1 MFLGKWVLGQ
11 GSTHVV
17 VDPASGV
24 LRAGAP
30 PSDHSDRFNADG
42 TDQAFR
48 LRSGLDGR
56 YVVGTGT
63 TYAATSVTPDAAN
76 WFTLR
81 SAGVGAAVFV
91 VDLSRDRDHPTN
103 LVWSI
108 VAGGVVPVDGAAPP
122 ASSQF
127 DQTVVTVGLSQIL
140 AQGITNEPD
149 LSWAD
154 LHGTDLS
161 AAHGLID
168 LSKSDLTGADLS
180 GVTFSSG
187 TGFQKARATGLD
199 LRHATMPHAILGEA
213 GLQQAHLDDAKL
225 VGADLSGADCTGAT
239 FVRAD
244 LTDSTNL
251 AHAVFAGAVMTDAIL
266 VRAANIYQTSFVGA
280 TLTRVDFTGSSVTGK
295 MDISG
300 ADLTGATLNNPVG
313 GGLDIYPGN
322 LVINAQTKF
331 PRARIQ
337 RLDLSGYDLRKINF
351 SGADLTGCLLDQSQ
365 LDGANLGFAV
375 LDHTTIT
382 GGVGMHGTNLSSAS
396 LRQADLTGAQLG
408 AVGEVFRVGS
418 DQPTYGAFRTA
429 LDSAD
434 AAVVTETFASA
445 KHPLTA
451 PVAVR
456 QSTFAPDR
464 AWSVQG
470 GGVEQTFSVFL
481 ESMSPGSTAKS
492 LTVYRP
498 TLPAVLTNAFLVD
511 ADLKSANL
519 FGVRASGAQL
529 YATQGHT
536 VNLNKAIIEGL
547 QANNANLGRVDLS
560 QASLTGV
567 NFDYAVLTGAKFIGA
582 TVSVDSMGGQPSFN
596 GANLQGADFTGATL
610 RDVILSNA
618 AVAVADPFDAAAS
631 AGVWLFSLPPDQA
644 VIAVPELQAATKAF
658 SVPTAVLPQM
668 QATGAVPVGVATSFR
683 KAGITLSGS
692 ALLAVLTIGV
702 YWRVSDGSNSW
713 VVFRTV
719 DNDYSPALGVASG
732 TAYTVS
738 ASFFL
743 PLSLMSACGNGAVAA
758 SIRSA
763 FEKAGHPLAPT
774 ATMTT
779 DMTPESWQV
788 IDGATTYTLWLS
800 FSSSVR
806 GVDTT
811 ITVRSAIATVVSLFG
826 GSSVPLSAIAT
837 VTSLRTKGWRI
848 SNDAEDPFSSA
859 RGYIE
864 FTALPSADGG
874 LDVYGRMIRIVR
886 SSGPGQEEFVNVPC
900 AITILPASVLSPG
913 TSTICPNGAPVSANT
928 SSGLP
933 YDQWM
938 WARFLARPPFCVP
951 DPDGNFICP
960 I

>member
-1 MFLGKWVLGQ
+1 VFLGKWVIAQ
-11 GSTHVV
+11 GSTHVLA
-17 VDPASGV
+17 DPVSGV
-24 LRAGAP
+24 LRVAAP
-30 PSDHSDRFNADG
+30 PNDHTDRFNADG
-42 TDQAFR
+42 TDQVFR
-48 LRSGLDGR
+48 LRSGHDGR
-56 YVVGTGT
+56 YVVRAGT
-63 TYAATSVTPDAAN
+63 TYAATSTSADTAN

-81 SAGVGAAVFV
+81 SAGAGAAVFV
-91 VDLSRDRDHPTN
+91 IDLGPDRAHPTN
-103 LVWSI
+103 SAWS
-108 VAGGVVPVDGAAPP
+108 VAGGGVVPVDGASPP

-127 DQTVVTVGLSQIL
+127 DQTAVTVGLAQIL

-154 LHGTDLS
+154 LHGTDFS
-161 AAHGLID
+161 RAKGLID

-180 GVTFSSG
+180 GATFSSG
-187 TGFQKARATGLD
+187 TGFQKAVARGVD
-199 LRHATMPHAILGEA
+199 LRHATVPHAILGEA
-213 GLQQAHLDDAKL
+213 VLQQAHLDDAKL
-225 VGADLSGADCTGAT
+225 VGVDLSGADCTGAT
-239 FVRAD
+239 FARAD
-244 LTDSTNL
+244 LSDSTNL
-251 AHAVFAGAVMTDAIL
+251 AHAVFAGTVMTDAVL
-266 VRAANIYQTSFVGA
+266 VRAANIVATSFVGA
-280 TLTRVDFTGSSVTGK
+280 TLTRVDFTGASVTGT
-295 MDISG
+295 MDLSG
-300 ADLTGATLNNPVG
+300 ADLTGATLNNPEG
-313 GGLDIYPGN
+313 GGVDIYPGN
-322 LVINAQTKF
+322 LVIDAHTKF

-337 RLDLSGYDLRKINF
+337 RLDLTGYDLRKINF
-351 SGADLTGCLLDQSQ
+351 SGADLTGCLLDSTR

-408 AVGEVFRVGS
+408 AVGEVFRMGS
-418 DQPTYGAFRTA
+418 DKPGYAGFRAA

-434 AAVVTETFASA
+434 ADAVAETFASCSY
-445 KHPLTA
+445 PLTK

-464 AWSVQG
+464 VWLVQG
-470 GGVEQTFSVFL
+470 SGVEQTFSVFL
-481 ESMSPGSTAKS
+481 ESMPPGSTAMS
-492 LTVYRP
+492 LTVYQP
-498 TLPAVLTNAFLVD
+498 TSPAVLTNAFLVD

-519 FGVRASGAQL
+519 YGVRASGAQL
-529 YATQGHT
+529 YATQGRT

-547 QANNANLGRVDLS
+547 QANNANLGGVDLS

-567 NFDYAVLTGAKFIGA
+567 NFDYAVLTGANLTGA
-582 TVSVDSMGGQPSFN
+582 TISVDSTGGQPSFN

-618 AVAVADPFDAAAS
+618 AVAVPDPSDSAAS

-668 QATGAVPVGVATSFR
+668 KATGAVPIGVATSFS

-702 YWRVSDGSNSW
+702 YWRVTDGSTSW

-743 PLSLMSACGNGAVAA
+743 PLSLLTACGNGVVSA
-758 SIRSA
+758 SVRSA
-763 FEKAGHPLAPT
+763 FDKAGHPLAAT

-788 IDGATTYTLWLS
+788 MDGTTTYTLWLS
-800 FSSSVR
+800 FSTSVR
-806 GVDTT
+806 GVDTK
-811 ITVRSAIATVVSLFG
+811 ITARPAIATVVSLFG
-826 GSSVPLSAIAT
+826 GSSVPLSAVAT
-837 VTSLRTKGWRI
+837 VTPLRTKGWRV

-864 FTALPSADGG
+864 FTALPSAEGG

-900 AITILPASVLSPG
+900 QTTILPATVLSPG
-913 TSTICPNGAPVSANT
+913 GNTICPNGALVSANT
-928 SSGLP
+928 TSGLP

-938 WARFLARPPFCVP
+938 WARFLSRPPFCVP

-960 I
+960 V